1 MSGSDLPYYHKQG
14 RPVPLQSRRGFHRN
28 AGILLFVIVAVFA
41 TICLTTLYY
50 IPEISHPDEYNTV
63 YKQFTGG
70 TVRDQEPPL
79 GAQSPATEPAT
90 SASRET
96 ETVTAGR
103 DVVKQPVVVEEEK
116 HKKIEVASP
125 LKSQKKDE
133 PPSVED
139 ETKGGE
145 RGWEDTEKRDKVK
158 EVWLCTMCW
167 CVGGVCVPTCVCV
180 RR

>member
-1 MSGSDLPYYHKQG
+1 M
-14 RPVPLQSRRGFHRN
+14 
-28 AGILLFVIVAVFA
+28 FVIVAVFA

-158 EVWLCTMCW
+158 EVWLCSMCW
-167 CVGGVCVPTCVCV
+167 CVGCVCVPTCVCV